1 MNRADGGVF
10 TPLLPP
16 GGCQLLIDSC
26 FRRVGEGGGVR
37 ILIVEDERAIADVEK
52 AYMEREGYVAVV
64 APDGLTALGL
74 FGKEQFDLV
83 LLDLMLPGMQGG
95 EVCEEIRRTSDVPI
109 LMVTARGGEDD
120 VIAGLDAGA
129 DDYIV
134 KPFSPRVLMARI
146 RANLRKNDAPV
157 PGASRVIEVGDSL
170 EINMGTRAVRK
181 EGAEITMTR
190 NEFMILSTLAS
201 RPDKTWSRDEL
212 ITYALG
218 YEYDGFE
225 RSIDSYIKNIRK
237 KLACAG
243 HENGYI
249 RTVHGFGYK
258 ISE

>member
-1 MNRADGGVF
+1 MK
-10 TPLLPP
+10 
-16 GGCQLLIDSC
+16 
-26 FRRVGEGGGVR
+26 

-52 AYMEREGYVAVV
+52 AYMEREGYSAVI
-64 APDGLTALGL
+64 APDGLKALEL
-74 FGKEQFDLV
+74 FRKEQFDLV
-83 LLDLMLPGMQGG
+83 LLDLMLPGMPGG
-95 EVCEEIRRTSDVPI
+95 DVCREIRKSSGAPI
-109 LMVTARGGEDD
+109 LMVTARSGEED
-120 VIAGLDAGA
+120 VIEGLDAGA

-146 RANLRKNDAPV
+146 RANLRKTDTHIPEDKQV
-157 PGASRVIEVGDSL
+157 IRVGTLL
-170 EINMGTRAVRK
+170 EINQNTRSVK
-181 EGAEITMTR
+181 KDEEEIPMTR
-190 NEFMILSTLAS
+190 NEFLILSTLAS

-237 KLACAG
+237 KLADAG

>member
-1 MNRADGGVF
+1 MK
-10 TPLLPP
+10 
-16 GGCQLLIDSC
+16 
-26 FRRVGEGGGVR
+26 

-52 AYMEREGYVAVV
+52 AYLERDGYDAVI
-64 APDGLTALGL
+64 APDGLKALEL
-74 FGKEQFDLV
+74 FRKEQFDLI
-83 LLDLMLPGMQGG
+83 LLDLMLPGIHGS
-95 EVCEEIRRTSDVPI
+95 EVCREVRRVSSVPI
-109 LMVTARGGEDD
+109 LMVTARSGEDD

-129 DDYIV
+129 DDYII

-146 RANLRKNDAPV
+146 RANLRKNEGSQA
-157 PGASRVIEVGDSL
+157 GTSQIIKIGQSL
-170 EINMGTRAVRK
+170 EINTSTRAVLK
-181 EGAEITMTR
+181 DGDEVMMTR
-190 NEFMILSTLAS
+190 NEYLILSTLAS

-212 ITYALG
+212 ITHALG

-237 KLACAG
+237 KLAEPA

>member
-1 MNRADGGVF
+1 MK
-10 TPLLPP
+10 
-16 GGCQLLIDSC
+16 
-26 FRRVGEGGGVR
+26 

-52 AYMEREGYVAVV
+52 AYMEKEGYSAVI
-64 APDGLTALGL
+64 APDGLKALEL
-74 FGKEQFDLV
+74 FRKEQFDLV
-83 LLDLMLPGMQGG
+83 LLDLMLPGMHGG
-95 EVCEEIRRTSDVPI
+95 DVCREIRKSSGVPI
-109 LMVTARGGEDD
+109 LMVTARSGEED
-120 VIAGLDAGA
+120 VIEGLDAGA

-146 RANLRKNDAPV
+146 RANLRKTDTLTPENKQ
-157 PGASRVIEVGDSL
+157 VICVGDLL
-170 EINMGTRAVRK
+170 EINQNTRSVQK
-181 EGAEITMTR
+181 GGEEITMTR
-190 NEFMILSTLAS
+190 NEFLILSTLAS

-237 KLACAG
+237 KLADAS

>member
-1 MNRADGGVF
+1 MKV
-10 TPLLPP
+10 
-16 GGCQLLIDSC
+16 
-26 FRRVGEGGGVR
+26 
-37 ILIVEDERAIADVEK
+37 LIVEDERAIADVEK
-52 AYMEREGYVAVV
+52 AYIEREGYGAVI
-64 APDGLTALGL
+64 APDGLKALEL
-74 FGKEQFDLV
+74 FRKEQFDLV

-95 EVCEEIRRTSDVPI
+95 DVCREIRLGSNVPI
-109 LMVTARGGEDD
+109 LMVTARSGEED

-129 DDYIV
+129 DDYII

-146 RANLRKNDAPV
+146 RANLRKNDVAV
-157 PGASRVIEVGDSL
+157 SETNQIMRIGDSL
-170 EINMGTRAVRK
+170 EININTRAVK
-181 EGAEITMTR
+181 KNQEEITMTR
-190 NEFMILSTLAS
+190 NEFLILSTLAS

-237 KLACAG
+237 KLADPEQ
-243 HENGYI
+243 ENGYI

>member
-1 MNRADGGVF
+1 MK
-10 TPLLPP
+10 
-16 GGCQLLIDSC
+16 
-26 FRRVGEGGGVR
+26 

-52 AYMEREGYVAVV
+52 AYLERDGYDAVI
-64 APDGLTALGL
+64 ASDGLKALDA
-74 FGKEQFDLV
+74 FRKEQFDLI
-83 LLDLMLPGMQGG
+83 LLDLMLPGIHGS
-95 EVCEEIRRTSDVPI
+95 EVCREIRKTSCVPI
-109 LMVTARGGEDD
+109 LMVTARSGEED

-129 DDYIV
+129 DDYII

-146 RANLRKNDAPV
+146 RANLRKNDGVDASASQV
-157 PGASRVIEVGDSL
+157 LQIGASL
-170 EINMGTRAVRK
+170 EINMNTRTIMKNHDEVV
-181 EGAEITMTR
+181 MTR
-190 NEFMILSTLAS
+190 NEYLILSTLAS

-212 ITYALG
+212 ITHALG

-237 KLACAG
+237 KLTDPA

>member
-1 MNRADGGVF
+1 MK
-10 TPLLPP
+10 
-16 GGCQLLIDSC
+16 
-26 FRRVGEGGGVR
+26 

-52 AYMEREGYVAVV
+52 AYMEREGYSAII
-64 APDGLTALGL
+64 APDGLKALEL
-74 FGKEQFDLV
+74 FRKEQFDLV
-83 LLDLMLPGMQGG
+83 LLDLMLPGMHGG
-95 EVCEEIRRTSDVPI
+95 DVCREIRKSSGVPI
-109 LMVTARGGEDD
+109 LMVTARSGEED
-120 VIAGLDAGA
+120 VIEGLDAGA

-146 RANLRKNDAPV
+146 RANLRKTDTIAPETKQ
-157 PGASRVIEVGDSL
+157 VIRVGDLL
-170 EINMGTRAVRK
+170 EINQNTRSIK
-181 EGAEITMTR
+181 KGEEEITMTR
-190 NEFMILSTLAS
+190 NEFLILSTLAS

-237 KLACAG
+237 KLADAS